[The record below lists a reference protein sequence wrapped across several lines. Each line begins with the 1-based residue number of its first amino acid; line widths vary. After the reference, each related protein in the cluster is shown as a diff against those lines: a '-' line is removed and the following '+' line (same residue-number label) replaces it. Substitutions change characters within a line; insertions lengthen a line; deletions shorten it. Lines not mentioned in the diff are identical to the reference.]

1 MQSNS
6 AYDNLCER
14 FKELDRINHA
24 ITYLNWDQMVM
35 MPAQGSQSRSESI
48 AELAGISHGKLTAPE
63 VADWLAA
70 LDGVVLEG
78 HQEFTASV
86 REMKRVW
93 SNANCLP
100 AELVKEQIVAGS
112 ACEMGWRTQRRNN
125 DWKGFV
131 KNFKPVVELSRQ
143 EAQLRQSASSAT
155 TPYEA
160 MLGLHC
166 HGDTEAMIDSVFSQL
181 RTVLPDLLQR
191 VMDKQGSLSVSEK
204 GQYPIDQQLQINKQ
218 MLDALG
224 FDFTA
229 GRLDQSMHP
238 FSTGSAGDSRIT
250 TRYNEGAFLE
260 ALAGTAHEAGHAS
273 YEGSLPEQWRGLPIG
288 ESRNMCIHES
298 QSLLFEKQVFYSKA
312 FMGFMADKI
321 HLSMPSAK
329 HLGADELWALGTHVE
344 PGKIRVEADEVTYPL
359 HVMLRYEI
367 ESDLINGKIEVD
379 DIPELWNEKMQA
391 LLGVDTK
398 GDYTNGCM
406 QDIHWTDGAFGY
418 FPSYTIGAANA
429 AQIFAKI
436 KQDHPDWQEHL
447 KTGDVQFIRNWLQEK
462 IWSKGC
468 AFQSQE
474 LMQSA
479 TAAGSSADAL
489 IEHLEARYIRS
500 EY

>member
-1 MQSNS
+1 MQSNNT
-6 AYDNLCER
+6 YGKLCNR
-14 FKELDRINHA
+14 FKELDRLQHA
-24 ITYLNWDQMVM
+24 ITYLSWDQMVM
-35 MPAQGSQSRSESI
+35 MPANGSQARSESI
-48 AELAGISHGKLTAPE
+48 AELAGISHAKLTAPE
-63 VADWLAA
+63 VADWLSE
-70 LDGVVLEG
+70 LEG
-78 HQEFTASV
+78 VELDANQEIRTSV
-86 REMKRVW
+86 HEMKRVW

-112 ACEMGWRTQRRNN
+112 KCEMGWRTQRGDN
-125 DWKGFV
+125 DWQGFI

-143 EAQLRQSASSAT
+143 EAKLRQQASGTA

-160 MLGLHC
+160 MLALHC
-166 HGDTEAMIDSVFSQL
+166 HGDTESLIDSIFAEL
-181 RTVLPDLLQR
+181 RAVLPDLLQR
-191 VMDKQGSLSVSEK
+191 VIEQQGAVSVSEK
-204 GQYPIDQQLQINKQ
+204 ANYPVAQQQQLNKE

-224 FDFTA
+224 FDFNS

-238 FSTGSAGDSRIT
+238 FSTGGAGDSRIT
-250 TRYNEGAFLE
+250 TRYDSSTFLE

-273 YEGSLPEQWRGLPIG
+273 YEGSLPEKWRGLPIG

-312 FMGFMADKI
+312 FMGFMAEKI
-321 HLSMPSAK
+321 QNTMPSAA
-329 HLGADELWALGTHVE
+329 HLRGDDLWRLGTQVV

-367 ESDLINGKIEVD
+367 ESGLINGDIEVD
-379 DIPELWNEKMQA
+379 DIPELWNEKMQS
-391 LLGVDTK
+391 LLGVDTR

-429 AQIFAKI
+429 AQLFAKI
-436 KQDHPDWQEHL
+436 KQDHPDWQTQL
-447 KTGDVQFIRNWLQEK
+447 QQGDIQFIREWLQDK
-462 IWSKGC
+462 IWSKAC
-468 AFQSQE
+468 ELQSQE

-479 TAAGSSADAL
+479 TGAGSGADAL
-489 IEHLEARYIRS
+489 IAHLEARYLRG